1 MLNNRLSITKESY
14 EPRMDMVKLSKY
26 LSIDLES
33 RELLDESNHSRSP
46 LSLAELEIIKLLAQ
60 RIGDVVSKEELNEAG
75 WPGRLVAPS
84 SLTQCV
90 STLRRKL
97 ESQNDIELKNI
108 PRYGYSLCVIETD
121 VPVESKP
128 VPQSEDGNI
137 TPVANLFSRHWRWL
151 AVALF
156 IVFLAGLHFSGKLK
170 QTVNYLALLAQP
182 GVASILD
189 AETEFG
195 GQKVKLS
202 QLRLEDQPEEH
213 RSASHFIGSWSNT
226 DKVFGNELLT
236 RIFANDNN
244 RYESVALCNQYE
256 GECKDTQPLNLV
268 RERNTYSPLDLQ
280 WLSDTK
286 LRMEQVT
293 YNKILLDKFD
303 NPPEGLVE
311 DIYRADVYYYGAS
324 KNVVRADVRL
334 SLVYQ
339 SPARGTLVMAAC
351 ITDDLLRHVSM
362 RYQFSGEFKMQQ
374 QTIDGQV
381 VKSFLLDT
389 ENVSFT
395 SPDAISEESATIY
408 REIRKTVLS
417 NESQILRQVYQDAN
431 SGVWMLPLWG
441 DTMVWA
447 HRVEVTL

>member
-1 MLNNRLSITKESY
+1 M
-14 EPRMDMVKLSKY
+14 KLSKY

-33 RELLDESNHSRSP
+33 RELFDERNHVRIS

-60 RIGDVVSKEELNEAG
+60 RIGDVVSKEALNEAG
-75 WPGRLVAPS
+75 WPGRVVAPS
-84 SLTQCV
+84 SLTQSI
-90 STLRRKL
+90 STLRRKF
-97 ESQNDIELKNI
+97 ESQNEIELKNI
-108 PRYGYSLCVIETD
+108 PRYGYSLCVIESD
-121 VPVESKP
+121 ESVEPKP
-128 VPQSEDGNI
+128 VPQSEDGNAS
-137 TPVANLFSRHWRWL
+137 PEANHLSRHWRWL
-151 AVALF
+151 GIGVFFAL
-156 IVFLAGLHFSGKLK
+156 LAGLHFSGKLK

-182 GVASILD
+182 SVASILD
-189 AETEFG
+189 AETELG
-195 GQKVKLS
+195 GQKVQLS

-213 RSASHFIGSWSNT
+213 RSAAHFIGSWSNT
-226 DKVFGNELLT
+226 DKVFDNEMLT

-256 GECKDTQPLNLV
+256 GECKDAQPLNLV

-303 NPPEGLVE
+303 DPAQGLVE

-374 QTIDGQV
+374 QTVDGQV

-389 ENVSFT
+389 EHVSFT

-408 REIRKTVLS
+408 REIRKSVLS
-417 NESQILRQVYQDAN
+417 NENQILRQIYQDAN

>member
-1 MLNNRLSITKESY
+1 MLSNRLSITKGSY
-14 EPRMDMVKLSKY
+14 DPRMGMVKLSKY

-33 RELLDESNHSRSP
+33 RELLDESNQDRSP

-60 RIGDVVSKEELNEAG
+60 SIGDVVSKEDLNEAG

-84 SLTQCV
+84 SLTQCI

-121 VPVESKP
+121 ESAESVE
-128 VPQSEDGNI
+128 PQSQDGNASS
-137 TPVANLFSRHWRWL
+137 VARQFSRHWLWL
-151 AVALF
+151 GVVLF
-156 IVFLAGLHFSGKLK
+156 VVLLTGLHFSGKLK
-170 QTVNYLALLAQP
+170 QTVNYLALLAKP

-189 AETEFG
+189 AETELA
-195 GQKVKLS
+195 GQKVQLS
-202 QLRLEDQPEEH
+202 QLRLEDQPEVH
-213 RSASHFIGSWSNT
+213 RSAAHFIGNWSNT
-226 DKVFGNELLT
+226 DKVFDNELLK

-244 RYESVALCNQYE
+244 RYESVALCNKFE

-268 RERNTYSPLDLQ
+268 RERNTFSPLDLQ
-280 WLSDTK
+280 WLSETK

-303 NPPEGLVE
+303 NPSQGLVE
-311 DIYRADVYYYGAS
+311 DIYRADVYYYSAS

-339 SPARGTLVMAAC
+339 SPSRGTLVMAAC

-374 QTIDGQV
+374 KTVDGQL

-408 REIRKTVLS
+408 REIRKSVLS
-417 NESQILRQVYQDAN
+417 NETQILRQIYQDAN

-447 HRVEVTL
+447 HRVKVTL

>member
-1 MLNNRLSITKESY
+1 MNI
-14 EPRMDMVKLSKY
+14 SKC
-26 LSIDLES
+26 LTIDLES
-33 RELLDESNHSRSP
+33 RELVDHKVAQRHP
-46 LSLAELEIIKLLAQ
+46 LTLAEFEVLKCLVNH
-60 RIGDVVSKEELNEAG
+60 IGEVVSKETLNEAG
-75 WPGRLVAPS
+75 WPNRVVAPS
-84 SLTQCV
+84 SLTQCM
-90 STLRRKL
+90 SCLRRKL
-97 ESQNDIELKNI
+97 GAHDEIELKNI
-108 PRYGYSLCVIETD
+108 PRYGYSLCIKDTD
-121 VPVESKP
+121 EKSNCESAEPSDIGKASIK
-128 VPQSEDGNI
+128 VGH
-137 TPVANLFSRHWRWL
+137 FSRYWRWFGAAL
-151 AVALF
+151 FVAL
-156 IVFLAGLHFSGKLK
+156 LSGLHFSGKLK
-170 QTVNYLALLAQP
+170 QTVNYLALLTEP

-189 AETEFG
+189 AETELD
-195 GQKVKLS
+195 GQKIQLS
-202 QLRLEDQPEEH
+202 QLRLEDQPEEQ
-213 RSASHFIGSWSNT
+213 RSAAHFIGNWSNT
-226 DKVFGNELLT
+226 DKIFGNELLK
-236 RIFANDNN
+236 RIFANDNA
-244 RYESVALCNQYE
+244 RYESVALCNQYD

-351 ITDDLLRHVSM
+351 ITDDMLRHISM

-374 QTIDGQV
+374 KTVDGQL

-389 ENVSFT
+389 GNVSFT
-395 SPDAISEESATIY
+395 SPDEISEESATIY
-408 REIRKTVLS
+408 REIRKSVLS
-417 NESQILRQVYQDAN
+417 NETQILRQVYQDAN

>member
-1 MLNNRLSITKESY
+1 
-14 EPRMDMVKLSKY
+14 MVKLTKY

-33 RELLDESNHSRSP
+33 RELLDARNQERSP
-46 LSLAELEIIKLLAQ
+46 LSVSELEIIKLLAQ
-60 RIGDVVSKEELNEAG
+60 RIGEVVSKEALNEAG

-84 SLTQCV
+84 SLTQCI

-108 PRYGYSLCVIETD
+108 PRYGYSLCVIESGKLS
-121 VPVESKP
+121 ESIRE
-128 VPQSEDGNI
+128 PQPQGNASAEG
-137 TPVANLFSRHWRWL
+137 THYSRHWRWL
-151 AVALF
+151 GVVLLF
-156 IVFLAGLHFSGKLK
+156 VFLAGLHFSGKLK
-170 QTVNYLALLAQP
+170 QTVNYFALFAEP

-189 AETEFG
+189 AETELG
-195 GQKVKLS
+195 GQKVQLS
-202 QLRLEDQPEEH
+202 QLRLEDQPEVH
-213 RSASHFIGSWSNT
+213 RSAAHFIGNWSNT
-226 DKVFGNELLT
+226 DKIFGNEVLK

-244 RYESVALCNQYE
+244 RYESIALCNQYE

-303 NPPEGLVE
+303 NPPQGLVE

-374 QTIDGQV
+374 KTVDGQL

-389 ENVSFT
+389 GNVSFT
-395 SPDAISEESATIY
+395 SPDEISKESATIY
-408 REIRKTVLS
+408 REIRKSVLS
-417 NESQILRQVYQDAN
+417 NETQILRQVYQDAN

>member
-1 MLNNRLSITKESY
+1 MNI
-14 EPRMDMVKLSKY
+14 SKC
-26 LSIDLES
+26 LTIDLES
-33 RELLDESNHSRSP
+33 RELVDHKVAQRHP
-46 LSLAELEIIKLLAQ
+46 LTLAEFEVLKCLVNH
-60 RIGDVVSKEELNEAG
+60 IGEVVSKETLNEAG
-75 WPGRLVAPS
+75 WPNRVVAPS
-84 SLTQCV
+84 SLTQCM
-90 STLRRKL
+90 SCLRRKL
-97 ESQNDIELKNI
+97 GAHDEVELKNI
-108 PRYGYSLCVIETD
+108 PRYGYSLCIKDTD
-121 VPVESKP
+121 EK
-128 VPQSEDGNI
+128 GNPEPAEPSDI
-137 TPVANLFSRHWRWL
+137 GNASIKVGHFSRYWRWFGAAL
-151 AVALF
+151 FVAL
-156 IVFLAGLHFSGKLK
+156 LAGLHFSGKLK
-170 QTVNYLALLAQP
+170 QTVNYLALLTEP

-189 AETEFG
+189 AETELD
-195 GQKVKLS
+195 GQKIQLS
-202 QLRLEDQPEEH
+202 QLRLEDQPDEQ
-213 RSASHFIGSWSNT
+213 RSAAHFIGNWSNT
-226 DKVFGNELLT
+226 DKIFGNELLK
-236 RIFANDNN
+236 RIFANDNA
-244 RYESVALCNQYE
+244 RYESVALCNQYD

-351 ITDDLLRHVSM
+351 ITDDMLRHISM

-374 QTIDGQV
+374 KTVDGQL

-389 ENVSFT
+389 GNVSFT
-395 SPDAISEESATIY
+395 SPDEISEESATIY
-408 REIRKTVLS
+408 REIRKSVLS
-417 NESQILRQVYQDAN
+417 NETQILRQVYQDAN

>member
-1 MLNNRLSITKESY
+1 MNI
-14 EPRMDMVKLSKY
+14 SKC
-26 LSIDLES
+26 LTIDLES
-33 RELLDESNHSRSP
+33 RELVDHKMALRHS
-46 LSLAELEIIKLLAQ
+46 LTLAELEVLKCLVNH
-60 RIGDVVSKEELNEAG
+60 IGEVVSKEALNEAG
-75 WPGRLVAPS
+75 WPNRVVAPS
-84 SLTQCV
+84 SLTQCM
-90 STLRRKL
+90 SCLRRKL
-97 ESQNDIELKNI
+97 GAHDDIELKNI
-108 PRYGYSLCVIETD
+108 PRYGYSLCVTETY
-121 VPVESKP
+121 ESIKSMP
-128 VPQSEDGNI
+128 EPLSDDSNDSAVDNH
-137 TPVANLFSRHWRWL
+137 FSRYWRWL
-151 AVALF
+151 GVVLF
-156 IVFLAGLHFSGKLK
+156 VVLLAGLHFSGKLK
-170 QTVNYLALLAQP
+170 QTVNYLALLAKP
-182 GVASILD
+182 GVVSILD
-189 AETEFG
+189 AETELG
-195 GQKVKLS
+195 GQKVQLS
-202 QLRLEDQPEEH
+202 QLRLEDQPEIQ
-213 RSASHFIGSWSNT
+213 RSAAHYIGNWSNT
-226 DKVFGNELLT
+226 DKIFGNEVLK

-303 NPPEGLVE
+303 NPPQGLVE

-374 QTIDGQV
+374 KTVDGQL

-389 ENVSFT
+389 GNVSFT
-395 SPDAISEESATIY
+395 SPDEISEESATIY
-408 REIRKTVLS
+408 RELRKSVLS
-417 NESQILRQVYQDAN
+417 NETQILRQVYQDAN

>member
-1 MLNNRLSITKESY
+1 
-14 EPRMDMVKLSKY
+14 MVKLSKY

-33 RELLDESNHSRSP
+33 RELLDESNQDRSP

-60 RIGDVVSKEELNEAG
+60 RIGEVVSKEDLNEAG

-84 SLTQCV
+84 SLTQCI

-121 VPVESKP
+121 ESVELME
-128 VPQSEDGNI
+128 PQSQVDNAS
-137 TPVANLFSRHWRWL
+137 PVARNFSRHWRWL
-151 AVALF
+151 GVVMFVVL
-156 IVFLAGLHFSGKLK
+156 LTSLHFSGKLK

-189 AETEFG
+189 AETELA
-195 GQKVKLS
+195 GQKVQLS
-202 QLRLEDQPEEH
+202 QLRLEEQPEVNP
-213 RSASHFIGSWSNT
+213 SADRLIGNWSNT
-226 DKVFGNELLT
+226 EAIFGNGQLK

-256 GECKDTQPLNLV
+256 GECNDTQPLNLV
-268 RERNTYSPLDLQ
+268 REINTVSPLDLQ
-280 WLSDTK
+280 WLSETK

-303 NPPEGLVE
+303 NPSQGLVE

-339 SPARGTLVMAAC
+339 SPSRGTLVMAAC

-362 RYQFSGEFKMQQ
+362 RYQFSGEFKMRQK
-374 QTIDGQV
+374 TVDGQL

-408 REIRKTVLS
+408 REIRKSVLS
-417 NESQILRQVYQDAN
+417 NETQILRQIYQDAN